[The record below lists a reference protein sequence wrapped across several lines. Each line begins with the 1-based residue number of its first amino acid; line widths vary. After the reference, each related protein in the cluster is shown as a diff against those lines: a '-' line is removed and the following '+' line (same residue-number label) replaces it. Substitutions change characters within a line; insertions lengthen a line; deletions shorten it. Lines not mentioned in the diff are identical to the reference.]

1 MFNFCSL
8 YSGSSGNSLFVES
21 KNTKILIDAGVSCK
35 KIEQALQDINVD
47 PSTLDGILVTHE
59 HRDHVQS
66 LGTISKKFDLPVF
79 VNQETLDAMPAQR
92 DKIAEKN
99 IKLFKVDDKF
109 EVGDLL
115 IKPFAIP
122 HDAAN
127 PCGFSVY
134 KDKSKISVATDI
146 GHMTNSILKSLEES
160 LFVLLEANYDPK
172 VLQCSSYPFVLKSRI
187 AGPTGHLPN
196 EMAGKTI
203 SYLLQ
208 SGLKNAMLGHL
219 SKESNFPELAYQ
231 TVLDELI
238 TTKEYNGSW
247 EFEVPVKKDLSE
259 SKNIDIKNIDL
270 NVNIGTEDAGIT
282 AILVGILAGILGIII
297 KKPKYQILPI
307 YANRNL
313 LKINLNG
320 IFTIYLMHYIYK
332 FIKDNIKERFMDK
345 PLNKNLNFKVR

>member
-1 MFNFCSL
+1 M
-8 YSGSSGNSLFVES
+8 
-21 KNTKILIDAGVSCK
+21 
-35 KIEQALQDINVD
+35 
-47 PSTLDGILVTHE
+47 
-59 HRDHVQS
+59 
-66 LGTISKKFDLPVF
+66 F

-238 TTKEYNGSW
+238 TTKEYNGSNL
-247 EFEVPVKKDLSE
+247 KLSVASRDTH
-259 SKNIDIKNIDL
+259 SK
-270 NVNIGTEDAGIT
+270 
-282 AILVGILAGILGIII
+282 IIEI
-297 KKPKYQILPI
+297 
-307 YANRNL
+307 
-313 LKINLNG
+313 
-320 IFTIYLMHYIYK
+320 
-332 FIKDNIKERFMDK
+332 
-345 PLNKNLNFKVR
+345 